1 MFVMAVPV
9 YLLYEISIW
18 IVSAIEAARSRREKA
33 EAAALAAGA
42 PPAP

>member
-1 MFVMAVPV
+1 VPV

-18 IVSAIEAARSRREKA
+18 IVAAMEKTRA
-33 EAAALAAGA
+33 KEEAAAPVV